1 MPFPSPYA
9 AQRGSMKILVAEDNE
24 ASRALLRMIL
34 TSEGYEVCEA
44 VDGPETLE
52 VFAREE
58 PDMVV
63 LDVTMPRMDGY
74 EVARQ
79 ITRKLAKNFVPVI
92 FLTAL
97 SDEASMLK
105 CYESGG
111 DEVLFKP
118 INRVVL
124 LARIRAM
131 QRILSLY
138 VSLEDYRART
148 EEELFL
154 ARHIFATI
162 TQPMKEFIPG
172 LGHWTQS
179 AGHLPGDLI
188 LYDTAPSGKIYAMMA
203 DFTGHGLSAAVG
215 AIPVADIFFSLTR
228 KDLPLA
234 DIIVEI
240 NRKLRQVFPVGH
252 FCAATFVSSD
262 PVANEVKVWNAGLP
276 EAYLVSQE
284 RKILQC
290 FPSKNLALAIVDI
303 DVSDIEMATVTNVRG
318 SKLVIYTDG
327 LTEAENNA
335 GVPLGRERFVEAIEC
350 SVGQPLFEGLKAYI
364 LDYCGKQKPHDDLSL
379 LVLPVNYSQELE
391 IWADRSALPV
401 A

>member
-1 MPFPSPYA
+1 
-9 AQRGSMKILVAEDNE
+9 MKILIAEDNN
-24 ASRALLRMIL
+24 ASRELLRLIL
-34 TSEGYEVCEA
+34 VSEGYEVCEA
-44 VDGPETLE
+44 VDGLESLE
-52 VFAREE
+52 VFSREE

-63 LDVTMPRMDGY
+63 LDVTMPRMDGF
-74 EVARQ
+74 EVART
-79 ITRKLAKNFVPVI
+79 ITQKLAKNFVPVI
-92 FLTAL
+92 FLTAYN
-97 SDEASMLK
+97 DEASMLR

-124 LARIRAM
+124 MAKIRAM

-154 ARHIFATI
+154 ARHVFATI
-162 TQPMKEFIPG
+162 TQRMKVVIPG
-172 LGHWTQS
+172 LGHWTES

-188 LYDTAPSGKIYAMMA
+188 LYDTTPSGQIYAMMA

-215 AIPVADIFFSLTR
+215 AIPVADIFFALTK
-228 KDLPLA
+228 KDFPLA

-262 PVANEVKVWNAGLP
+262 PVANEVKIWNAGLP
-276 EAYLVSQE
+276 EAYLVSQG
-284 RKILQC
+284 RQVLQR

-303 DVSDIEMATVTNVRG
+303 NLSDIVMVTATNVRG

-327 LTEAENNA
+327 LTEAENDE
-335 GVPLGRERFVEAIEC
+335 GVAFGRERLLKAIEH
-350 SVGQPLFEGLKAYI
+350 SIEQPLFEGLKARV
-364 LDYCGKQKPHDDLSL
+364 LEYCGKQKPHDDLSL

-391 IWADRSALPV
+391 IWT
-401 A
+401 

>member
-1 MPFPSPYA
+1 
-9 AQRGSMKILVAEDNE
+9 MKILIAEDNN
-24 ASRALLRMIL
+24 ASRELLRLIL
-34 TSEGYEVCEA
+34 VSEGYEVCEA
-44 VDGPETLE
+44 VDGLESLE
-52 VFAREE
+52 VFSREE

-63 LDVTMPRMDGY
+63 LDVTMPRMDGF
-74 EVARQ
+74 EVART
-79 ITRKLAKNFVPVI
+79 ITQKLAKNFVPVI
-92 FLTAL
+92 FLTAYN
-97 SDEASMLK
+97 DEASMLR

-124 LARIRAM
+124 MAKIRAM

-154 ARHIFATI
+154 ARHVFATI
-162 TQPMKEFIPG
+162 TQRMKVVIPG
-172 LGHWTQS
+172 LGHWTES

-188 LYDTAPSGKIYAMMA
+188 LYDTTPSGQVYAMMA

-215 AIPVADIFFSLTR
+215 AIPVADIFFALTR
-228 KDLPLA
+228 KDFPLA

-262 PVANEVKVWNAGLP
+262 PVANEVKIWNAGLP
-276 EAYLVSQE
+276 EAYLVSQG
-284 RKILQC
+284 RQVLQR

-303 DVSDIEMATVTNVRG
+303 NLSDIVMVTATNVRG

-327 LTEAENNA
+327 LTEAENDE
-335 GVPLGRERFVEAIEC
+335 GVAFGRERLLKAIEH
-350 SVGQPLFEGLKAYI
+350 SIEQPLFEGLKA
-364 LDYCGKQKPHDDLSL
+364 LVLEYCGKQKPHDDLSL

-391 IWADRSALPV
+391 IWT
-401 A
+401 

>member
-1 MPFPSPYA
+1 
-9 AQRGSMKILVAEDNE
+9 MKILIAEDND
-24 ASRALLRMIL
+24 ASRELLRLIL
-34 TSEGYEVCEA
+34 TSEGYEVYEA
-44 VDGPETLE
+44 VDGLEALE

-63 LDVTMPRMDGY
+63 LDVTMPRMDGF
-74 EVARQ
+74 EVARN
-79 ITRKLAKNFVPVI
+79 ITQKLAKNFVPVI
-92 FLTAL
+92 FLTAF
-97 SDEASMLK
+97 SDEDSMLK

-118 INRVVL
+118 INRVLL
-124 LARIRAM
+124 LAKIRAM

-154 ARHIFATI
+154 ARHVFATI
-162 TQPMKEFIPG
+162 TQRMKEFIPG

-188 LYDTAPSGKIYAMMA
+188 LYDTAPSGRIYAMMA

-215 AIPVADIFFSLTR
+215 AIPVADIFFALTR
-228 KDLPLA
+228 KDFPLA

-276 EAYLVSQE
+276 EAYLVAQD
-284 RKILQC
+284 RQILQR

-303 DVSDIEMATVTNVRG
+303 DASDIVMVTASNVRG

-327 LTEAENNA
+327 LTEAENDE
-335 GVPLGRERFVEAIEC
+335 GVAFGHERFVEAIES
-350 SVGQPLFEGLKAYI
+350 SVDQPLFDGLKKQI
-364 LDYCGKQKPHDDLSL
+364 LDFCGKQKPHDDLSL
-379 LVLPVNYSQELE
+379 LVLPVNYSQELD
-391 IWADRSALPV
+391 IWT
-401 A
+401 